1 LAKVIGPDYAGTWI
15 RDGAATY
22 DRFEETLHQECV
34 DHALR
39 RAHKLQDRHSGRAWV
54 FPRQVIDLQ
63 KETLA
68 VRDDFRVRLPAG
80 EEGDA
85 AIMDHRQRFD
95 LRLRAVD
102 RPDLCIEDNEISGC
116 QSRKSQVDNRQ
127 TNSEKAQHETPLD
140 KVLTCL
146 YWRHQKIMEMR

>member
-1 LAKVIGPDYAGTWI
+1 MAVVESRHNAPSLSIDNARLRADHLPHLRARTD
-15 RDGAATY
+15 RD
-22 DRFEETLHQECV
+22 E
-34 DHALR
+34 
-39 RAHKLQDRHSGRAWV
+39 
-54 FPRQVIDLQ
+54 
-63 KETLA
+63 
-68 VRDDFRVRLPAG
+68 
-80 EEGDA
+80 

-127 TNSEKAQHETPLD
+127 TNSEKAHHETPLD

-146 YWRHQKIMEMR
+146 YWRRQKIMEMR